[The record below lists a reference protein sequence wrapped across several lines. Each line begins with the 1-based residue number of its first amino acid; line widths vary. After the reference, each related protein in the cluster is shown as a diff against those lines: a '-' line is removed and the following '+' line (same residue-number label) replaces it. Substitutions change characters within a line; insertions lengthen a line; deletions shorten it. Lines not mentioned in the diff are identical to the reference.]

1 MPTSV
6 LVGIAAVALALALAV
21 WSLPGRD
28 PGRRRAL
35 ANLRRGRPAGA
46 AASPSSALAEE
57 PGQRGLGTLARR
69 VLPVV
74 AVRRLERLHAHAGSP
89 AGWSVDRLLGLKL
102 LLPLPA
108 VLLALAY
115 ARVAPGPLAV
125 LLGLVVVGVVFFL
138 PELLLHSRAQERNER
153 ITLELADLLDQVT
166 ISVEAGLG
174 FDAAVARAGRN
185 RQTPLGEELRRTHQD
200 MQLGQS
206 RRQAYEAL
214 ARRTGAAEL
223 EKFVRAVVQADAY
236 GVPIADVLR
245 TQANE
250 ARLKR
255 RQQAEEKAMQIPTKV
270 VFPLVLLILPVMF
283 IVLLGPAVID
293 VLGSLD

>member
-1 MPTSV
+1 MPGYL
-6 LVGIAAVALALALAV
+6 LVGIAALALGLALAV
-21 WSLPGRD
+21 WSLPLRG
-28 PGRRRAL
+28 PGPRRTV
-35 ANLRRGRPAGA
+35 ANLRLGMPVGVRTRGPAAG
-46 AASPSSALAEE
+46 EE
-57 PGQRGLGTLARR
+57 QGRSGLGALARR
-69 VLPVV
+69 VLPVT
-74 AVRRLERLHAHAGSP
+74 AARRLERLHAHAGSP
-89 AGWSVDRLLGLKL
+89 PGWSVDRLLGVKL
-102 LLPLPA
+102 VLPLVGA
-108 VLLALAY
+108 LLGLVFGWA
-115 ARVAPGPLAV
+115 APGPLPV
-125 LLGLVVVGVVFFL
+125 LVGLVAVVVGFFL
-138 PELLLHSRAQERNER
+138 PELLLHSRAQERGAQ
-153 ITLELADLLDQVT
+153 IALELADLLDQVT
-166 ISVEAGLG
+166 ISVEAGLS

-214 ARRTGAAEL
+214 IRRTGAAEL
-223 EKFVRAVVQADAY
+223 EKFVRAVIQADAY

-245 TQANE
+245 SQAVE